1 MRTEIRRERTIE
13 LFLEGFRFDDLR
25 RWKNAETEMPM
36 ALKGVLW
43 RDTQYATDSRWSNI
57 DFPQDET
64 GSIIIEPTNKRK
76 FEEKHYLL
84 PLPTRQI
91 LLNPNLEQNPGWS

>member
-1 MRTEIRRERTIE
+1 MQTEIRRERTIE

-25 RWKNAETEMPM
+25 RWKTAEYEMPLP
-36 ALKGVLW
+36 LKGVKW
-43 RDTQYATDSRWSNI
+43 IDTEYSTNPQWSGINLPLDI
-57 DFPQDET
+57 D
-64 GSIIIEPTNKRK
+64 GCIIIEPSNKRK

-91 LLNPNLEQNPGWS
+91 LLNPNLEQNPGWE